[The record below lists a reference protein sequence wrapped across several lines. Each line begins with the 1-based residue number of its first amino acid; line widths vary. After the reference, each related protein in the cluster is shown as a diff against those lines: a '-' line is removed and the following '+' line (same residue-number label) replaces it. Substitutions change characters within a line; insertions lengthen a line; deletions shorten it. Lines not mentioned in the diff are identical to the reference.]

1 MIHNNQFLYSFKIL
15 WDIIKSVLFFPLWWF
30 TRGLFLIIEKEIG
43 FLITQQKSLALL
55 VWIKNIHKPMYGQ
68 TDWQGRFISF
78 FMRLFQVILRGII
91 MIFWIFFT
99 FTLVGAW
106 IILPIFVAYEIIFQL
121 GFI

>member
-15 WDIIKSVLFFPLWWF
+15 WDILKSVLFFPFWWF

-43 FLITQQKSLALL
+43 FLINQQKSLALM

-78 FMRLFQVILRGII
+78 FMRLFQVIVRGLI
-91 MIFWIFFT
+91 MIVWIFFT

-106 IILPIFVAYEIIFQL
+106 ILLPIFVAYEIIFQL
-121 GFI
+121 GLI